1 MGSFLFCCTPVNSD
15 RLGSGGGGGGRD
27 PPGPKQSR
35 NNYFGRG
42 DNLHL
47 RMLVPGMRT
56 PLDGWRTHRRDELGF
71 CRRNQSKS
79 IQGYTNHRLYEY
91 KRAQI
96 LGCINTPGFFKC
108 VFSYNIPFKL
118 VWYNVVSN
126 SYHEIY
132 IFFLDFLFFFR
143 FFLNFY
149 NYSTTSGYYSFYLM
163 HSQIELNFNMC
174 EKCIFSYVL
183 TQYEGMESS
192 TI

>member
-1 MGSFLFCCTPVNSD
+1 MHHNQIEETCKLKHQLINIKGQERRSSRLSLNKKIRRKKGEPKCHVGLPPLGFFLFCCIPVNSD
-15 RLGSGGGGGGRD
+15 TLGSGGGGGRD

-91 KRAQI
+91 KRAQN
-96 LGCINTPGFFKC
+96 LGCINTPGFFKR
-108 VFSYNIPFKL
+108 VFPTIFTSNWCGTKLLLIHITKFTFSVFFK
-118 VWYNVVSN
+118 
-126 SYHEIY
+126 
-132 IFFLDFLFFFR
+132 
-143 FFLNFY
+143 
-149 NYSTTSGYYSFYLM
+149 
-163 HSQIELNFNMC
+163 
-174 EKCIFSYVL
+174 
-183 TQYEGMESS
+183 
-192 TI
+192 